1 MRTTT
6 LLIVLALL
14 LAPALAEEEEMVT
27 ITDEDGRNV
36 AVPLDPKVVD
46 HRQYP
51 IHMQSPVLE
60 DGNACLIQ
68 LLSHILF

>member
-14 LAPALAEEEEMVT
+14 LAPALAEEEEKV
-27 ITDEDGRNV
+27 TDEDGRNV
-36 AVPLDPKVVD
+36 AVRLDPKVVD

>member
-14 LAPALAEEEEMVT
+14 LAPALAKDDERVV
-27 ITDEDGRNV
+27 ITNEDGRNV
-36 AVPLDPKVVD
+36 TVPLNPKVVD